1 MFPTNGIG
9 LSSSHH
15 SPPPEFEI
23 LESRRFKSVTVSEG
37 YPGFYEVDGDDS
49 NDTIAI
55 SVSQQDHTFSL
66 NGNTY
71 TDVGYIEVHGGGGD
85 DNISVIA
92 VDGEGD
98 IGAAVSGDDGNDTIA
113 LNFDGGVWGNGGN
126 DILHLTNSFYGVAD
140 GGDGND
146 QIFLAGACVSA
157 DVHGGA
163 GDDLIDGSASDCGL
177 TIHGEDGN
185 DTIIG
190 SNYDDQLFGDAGT
203 DSLVGSDGND
213 TLYSKDGS
221 GDYVDGGNDS
231 DILYANG
238 GESSVNNVEQTFT

>member
-1 MFPTNGIG
+1 MASPTVAMEMIR
-9 LSSSHH
+9 SSS
-15 SPPPEFEI
+15 P
-23 LESRRFKSVTVSEG
+23 
-37 YPGFYEVDGDDS
+37 
-49 NDTIAI
+49 
-55 SVSQQDHTFSL
+55 
-66 NGNTY
+66 
-71 TDVGYIEVHGGGGD
+71 
-85 DNISVIA
+85 
-92 VDGEGD
+92 
-98 IGAAVSGDDGNDTIA
+98 A
-113 LNFDGGVWGNGGN
+113 L
-126 DILHLTNSFYGVAD
+126 
-140 GGDGND
+140 
-146 QIFLAGACVSA
+146 VSA
-157 DVHGGA
+157 PTSTVA
-163 GDDLIDGSASDCGL
+163 RATIYIDGSASDCGL